1 MDAIKDK
8 NILLR
13 GGEIIDPFSGKRE
26 QQDIVITHGKI
37 DTISK
42 IDDNFSGD
50 IHDVSG
56 YLITPGLLDM
66 HVHMREPGRE
76 DEETI
81 ESGCAAAMAGGFT
94 AVCPMPNTMPPCDNQ
109 EVVRFLKKRSEQLL
123 VDLYPVATITKGR
136 KGEEITEMA
145 DLIHAGA
152 VAFSDDGSPV
162 LNTQVMRYAMEYASM
177 YKAPIID
184 HSEDSFLS
192 AGGHMNE
199 SIMSTRLGI
208 QGIPNASEAVMI
220 ARNIELA
227 RLTQAHVHI
236 AHLSTKEGVALI
248 RRAKEE
254 GISISCEVTPHH
266 LFFTDEDLIEFDT
279 NLKMNPPLRTADDVE
294 ALKQGLRDGTIDV
307 FASDHAPHAIQ
318 EKDVEFSAAPFGIL
332 GLETMLGALLE
343 KVVNSNILEIDRMIA
358 KLSTVPRS
366 ILNLSPVEI
375 KKGELANLTIFNPN
389 QKFKVDAN
397 KLHSLSRNTPFDG
410 MELPGKVYGVINNNY
425 AQWNKSS

>member
-1 MDAIKDK
+1 MNVIKEK

-13 GGEIIDPFSGKRE
+13 GGEIIDPVSGKRE
-26 QQDIVITHGKI
+26 LKDIVIVNGKI
-37 DTISK
+37 DKIGK
-42 IDDNFSGD
+42 IDENFSGEV
-50 IHDVSG
+50 HDVSG
-56 YLITPGLLDM
+56 HLITPGLLDM
-66 HVHMREPGRE
+66 HVHLREPGRE

-94 AVCPMPNTMPPCDNQ
+94 GVCPMPNTMPPCDNQ

-162 LNTQVMRYAMEYASM
+162 LNSRVMRYAMEYASM
-177 YKAPIID
+177 VNAPIID
-184 HSEDSFLS
+184 HSEDTSLS

-208 QGIPNASEAVMI
+208 QGIPNAAETVMI

-227 RLTQAHVHI
+227 RLTGGHVHI

-266 LFFTDEDLIEFDT
+266 IFFTDKDLVEFDT
-279 NLKMNPPLRTADDVE
+279 NLKMNPPLRTTKDVE
-294 ALKQGLRDGTIDV
+294 ALKEGLRDGTIDV

-318 EKDVEFSAAPFGIL
+318 EKDVEFNAAPFGIL
-332 GLETMLGALLE
+332 GLETMLGALLGE
-343 KVVNSNILEIDRMIA
+343 IVNTNVITIEQMIA
-358 KLSTVPRS
+358 KMSANPRR

-375 KKGELANLTIFNPN
+375 KKGEPANLTIFHPSR
-389 QKFKVDAN
+389 KFKVDAN

-410 MELPGKVYGVINNNY
+410 IELPGKVYGVVNNGY
-425 AQWNKSS
+425 AQWH